1 MQVLIDGNEIETGK
15 VVIKFPD
22 GNYWTITSA
31 NTYSGITVNL
41 QGPDVSAISVIAA
54 CSNEISLEP
63 A

>member
-31 NTYSGITVNL
+31 NTYSGIRVNL

-54 CSNEISLEP
+54 CSNEIFLEP